1 VICDPLEPSTGLLA
15 STAGP
20 AVARPRPGLGR
31 LVLLAASVVATVWLI
46 LLVHHAVLEVALVAV
61 SGGACAALAALEYR
75 RARLPVRIVAIGIG
89 VVILAAVVLPSRS
102 SRDLWSYA
110 MYGRMVAVHQVSPYD
125 HVPAKFPGDPF
136 SRLVST
142 RWSHQSSVYGPAF
155 SAAAAVDVA
164 IAGDSQLGAR
174 LMFQGTAA
182 AAAIGILCLVWRRT
196 RSPVALLWLGLN
208 PVTAVV
214 VNGGHND
221 VFVALGLV
229 GAAMLLASGRVRSA
243 GVVLGLAALVKITA
257 LLGLVGACFWLW
269 RSGRRRAAASL
280 VATAGGV
287 IALGYLPVLTAATR
301 VLGTANR
308 TVTDASPW
316 NPLGDAL
323 LGHQAWR
330 DVPSPLA
337 TNATLTAISLAST
350 LLVLALLVV
359 LGWRTATA
367 RSPEPPVGTTV
378 ACYSMG
384 AAYSFPWYSI
394 WALPLFA
401 SRRPSAVAWIVW
413 IQSLVVLAAL
423 KLPVHPTASL
433 PEAVDR
439 FALTMVAPVALLVA
453 FVLAAARE
461 GRRAGTPTRVCA

>member
-1 VICDPLEPSTGLLA
+1 
-15 STAGP
+15 
-20 AVARPRPGLGR
+20 
-31 LVLLAASVVATVWLI
+31 
-46 LLVHHAVLEVALVAV
+46 
-61 SGGACAALAALEYR
+61 
-75 RARLPVRIVAIGIG
+75 
-89 VVILAAVVLPSRS
+89 
-102 SRDLWSYA
+102 
-110 MYGRMVAVHQVSPYD
+110 
-125 HVPAKFPGDPF
+125 
-136 SRLVST
+136 
-142 RWSHQSSVYGPAF
+142 
-155 SAAAAVDVA
+155 
-164 IAGDSQLGAR
+164 
-174 LMFQGTAA
+174 
-182 AAAIGILCLVWRRT
+182 
-196 RSPVALLWLGLN
+196 
-208 PVTAVV
+208 
-214 VNGGHND
+214 
-221 VFVALGLV
+221 
-229 GAAMLLASGRVRSA
+229 
-243 GVVLGLAALVKITA
+243 
-257 LLGLVGACFWLW
+257 
-269 RSGRRRAAASL
+269 

-423 KLPVHPTASL
+423 KLPVHPTASI
-433 PEAVDR
+433 PEEVDR

-453 FVLAAARE
+453 FVLAAARA